1 MVAIDIIAIIFIS
14 LGVFVL
20 IVGTIG
26 LLRLPDFYT
35 RMHAIGKCDTL
46 GLAMVLVGL
55 ALYEGLTLLSAKL
68 LLIAVFLFI
77 ANATATHAIT
87 RAAIKTSMVP
97 WTKKED

>member
-46 GLAMVLVGL
+46 GLTMVLVGL

-68 LLIAVFLFI
+68 L
-77 ANATATHAIT
+77 
-87 RAAIKTSMVP
+87 
-97 WTKKED
+97 

>member
-87 RAAIKTSMVP
+87 RAAMKAGMVP

>member
-97 WTKKED
+97 WTKKEN

>member
-46 GLAMVLVGL
+46 GLTMVLVGL

-87 RAAIKTSMVP
+87 RAAMKAGMVP

>member
-87 RAAIKTSMVP
+87 RAAIKASMVP

>member
-87 RAAIKTSMVP
+87 RAAMKASMVP

>member
-14 LGVFVL
+14 LGVFLL

-87 RAAIKTSMVP
+87 RAAMKASMVP

>member
-14 LGVFVL
+14 LGVFLL

-87 RAAIKTSMVP
+87 RAAMKAGMVP

>member
-87 RAAIKTSMVP
+87 RAAIKAGMVP